1 MLKVS
6 LTVRTQD
13 WDRSYRALLSNA
25 EFRKR
30 LLKLHTPAVP
40 FILCVILEKLYNL
53 IAPQFLFIYKIGIIT
68 VILPTLYFTE
78 DQVKS
83 CMHKHLMKYKVC
95 ANIKNFIISVN
106 IKS

>member
-1 MLKVS
+1 MVEELDPNS
-6 LTVRTQD
+6 DSAAFYFYMPGQINPIFMC
-13 WDRSYRALLSNA
+13 LS
-25 EFRKR
+25 F
-30 LLKLHTPAVP
+30 
-40 FILCVILEKLYNL
+40 
-53 IAPQFLFIYKIGIIT
+53 FIYKIGIIT